1 MSSIVATG
9 SRLTPAPIV
18 GAGVL
23 LVITLVVVAAWRLAG
38 QPAHFDAPARVV
50 SERELRFQDRAD
62 GGVNVIDVRHAERS
76 QVLPAG
82 SGTDG
87 FLRATLRTL
96 ARERLRR
103 GIGSEPPFRLS
114 WLADGRLMLEDP
126 STGRQVDLE
135 AFGPTNAQRFARLL
149 DKAPR

>member
-1 MSSIVATG
+1 MTVIVATG
-9 SRLTPAPIV
+9 SRLTPTPIV

-23 LVITLVVVAAWRLAG
+23 LVITLVVVAAWRFSG
-38 QPAHFDAPARVV
+38 QSASQEIPAPVV
-50 SERELRFQDRAD
+50 SVRELRFEDRAD
-62 GGVNVIDVRHAERS
+62 GGVNVIDVLHAERS

-96 ARERLRR
+96 ARERHRR
-103 GIGSEPPFRLS
+103 GIGSEPPFLLS
-114 WLADGRLMLEDP
+114 WRSDGRLMLEDP

-149 DKAPR
+149 DTVPR